1 MPAVS
6 ASSSSSA
13 MVEVELLSPALP
25 ASPSRV
31 ALSPPSLAAAHD
43 GSAEPSVDTQS
54 AEFSTVDVMPSPP
67 PATAAATSSGY
78 SGSSSSRAQSD
89 ERNNNGHSP
98 YRGGA
103 DVPSGRS
110 PSDASPISPAMAAPS
125 LQPESFERRI
135 DFNDALAA
143 QPLADGAVSPF
154 PSNLVRTSQYTAYD
168 FIPKNL
174 FFQFMEISNLYFLF
188 VSHREQAHQHSVSLP
203 RAHSFPSLSASLCVS
218 VLFAALQVGILQAIP
233 VISTTGG
240 GQTAAQT
247 KPRA

>member
-1 MPAVS
+1 
-6 ASSSSSA
+6 
-13 MVEVELLSPALP
+13 VELLSPALP

-31 ALSPPSLAAAHD
+31 ALSPPSLAAHG
-43 GSAEPSVDTQS
+43 GSAGPSIDTQS
-54 AEFSTVDVMPSPP
+54 GEFSTVDVMPSPP
-67 PATAAATSSGY
+67 PATSAATSSGY
-78 SGSSSSRAQSD
+78 SGSSSSRAQSN

-135 DFNDALAA
+135 DFNDALAQ

-188 VSHREQAHQHSVSLP
+188 VSRREQAQQQSVSLP
-203 RAHSFPSLSASLCVS
+203 RPQLFPHFVALCVS

-240 GQTAAQT
+240 GQTTAQ
-247 KPRA
+247 